1 MTSASGIAP
10 SLPSPPGVAS
20 LSSLDISASPPT
32 ELVGRIFSNFKHNRR
47 SSRNRAWSQMGADIA
62 GSVGRFDADHLNR
75 IKLAEGILGDIE
87 DRVKGGDQGAGQSP
101 LDALR
106 AFLNG
111 DPPTLISPN
120 AELDPLSLPSG
131 SEEVQ

>member
-1 MTSASGIAP
+1 MTVAALTSDEVRSLAP
-10 SLPSPPGVAS
+10 A
-20 LSSLDISASPPT
+20 A
-32 ELVGRIFSNFKHNRR
+32 LVGTIFSNFKQNRK

-62 GSVGRFDADHLNR
+62 WSVGRFDADHLNR

-101 LDALR
+101 LDALK

-111 DPPTLISPN
+111 DKTVAPPV
-120 AELDPLSLPSG
+120 E
-131 SEEVQ
+131 EEVQ